1 MTRLLHVAALV
12 AMLLFPARALAQRD
26 GYRAEIRRTTGGV
39 PHIKAGDYGSLG
51 FGTGYAYAQDQICE
65 LADIVVTVSA
75 QRSRS
80 FGPDAES
87 PNGGTNLQS
96 DFFWQRIKDMRTVER
111 LARRRAPHGPSREVR
126 ANVRGFAAG
135 YNAFLARTGRAKLSD
150 PTCRGKAWVRPIK
163 PIDVYRR
170 LYQLALRA
178 SSGNFLREI
187 VAAAPPTA
195 TARAAALPSAEELRA
210 RLADDPV
217 LGTRH
222 LLGSNAYG
230 IGSEGTRGGRSVVLG
245 NPHFPWHGSERWY
258 ELHLTVP
265 GKLDAIGAGLQGA
278 PVVNI
283 GFNRH
288 VAWSHTVSTARR
300 FTPYELKLKAG
311 SPTTYLVD
319 GRDQRM
325 RRRTVSVRVRG
336 GGVRRHTFYETRW
349 GPVFD
354 FPAATLT
361 WTAETAYA
369 LGDANADNFRLT
381 NQWFQYDR
389 ARSVGDLRRASARVQ
404 GNPWVNVI
412 AADRAGRAYYA
423 DDSVVPNVDAALQQR
438 CSTSPKA
445 GLLLSAGGVILLDG
459 SRAACAWRNDRDAVA
474 KGILGPRALPR
485 VTRRDYV
492 SNSNDSYWMPNADVR
507 LNGFPRIIGAERTAR
522 LLRGRLGLL
531 QAEQRLAG
539 ADGLGPAGFTIETMQ
554 GVFNAN
560 RNLSAELGR
569 DTVVDACRAR
579 GGPELAAAC
588 EVLAAWD
595 GRADTGSRGAVLWRE
610 TWTRIANAGVP
621 WLVPFDPADPVN
633 TPRGLDPSSDVLI
646 TALRDAVADLSG
658 KGIALD
664 VPLGG
669 LQAEPRGSERIG
681 IPGCSEGEGC
691 FNIISTRRDDQ
702 GRYDPFTGSSFVMTA
717 GFDSRGRPR
726 GESILSYSQSEN
738 PRSPH
743 YADQTRLFSNER
755 WKPMRF
761 TEREI
766 RRDPEYMRRV
776 VTGRR

>member
-1 MTRLLHVAALV
+1 
-12 AMLLFPARALAQRD
+12 
-26 GYRAEIRRTTGGV
+26 
-39 PHIKAGDYGSLG
+39 
-51 FGTGYAYAQDQICE
+51 
-65 LADIVVTVSA
+65 
-75 QRSRS
+75 
-80 FGPDAES
+80 
-87 PNGGTNLQS
+87 
-96 DFFWQRIKDMRTVER
+96 
-111 LARRRAPHGPSREVR
+111 
-126 ANVRGFAAG
+126 
-135 YNAFLARTGRAKLSD
+135 
-150 PTCRGKAWVRPIK
+150 VRPIK
-163 PIDVYRR
+163 PIDAYRR
-170 LYQLALRA
+170 FYQLGLRA

-187 VAAAPPTA
+187 VNAAPPSAAA
-195 TARAAALPSAEELRA
+195 TARAATLPSAAELRA

-217 LGTRH
+217 LGGSH

-230 IGSEGTRGGRSVVLG
+230 IGSEGTSGGRSVLLG
-245 NPHFPWHGSERWY
+245 NPHFPWQGSERWY

-265 GKLDAIGAGLQGA
+265 GKLDAIGAGLQGV

-283 GFNRH
+283 GFNRN
-288 VAWSHTVSTARR
+288 VAWSHTVSSARR

-311 SPTTYLVD
+311 SPTTYVVD
-319 GRDQRM
+319 GREQRM
-325 RRRTVSVRVRG
+325 RRRTVRVRVRAG
-336 GGVRRHTFYETRW
+336 DVRRHTFFETRW
-349 GPVFD
+349 GPVLD

-369 LGDANADNFRLT
+369 LGDVNADNFRLT
-381 NQWFQYDR
+381 NQWFEYDK

-423 DDSVVPNVDAALQQR
+423 DDSVVPNVDAGLQQR

-445 GLLLSAGGVILLDG
+445 GLLLSVGGVILLDG
-459 SRAACAWRNDRDAVA
+459 SRKACAWGNDRDAVT

-492 SNSNDSYWMPNADVR
+492 ENSNDSYWVPNADVR
-507 LNGFPRIIGAERTAR
+507 LTGFPRIIGPEGTPR

-539 ADGLGPAGFTIETMQ
+539 SDGLGAPGFTINTMKA
-554 GVFNAN
+554 VFNGD

-569 DTVVDACRAR
+569 DTVVQACRAR
-579 GGPELAAAC
+579 GGADLAAAC

-595 GRADTGSRGAVLWRE
+595 GRADTQSRGAVLWRE
-610 TWTRIANAGVP
+610 TWVRIANAGVP

-633 TPRGLDPSSDVLI
+633 TPRNLDPNSDVLV
-646 TALRDAVADLSG
+646 TAVRDAVADLSG
-658 KGIALD
+658 KGIGLD
-664 VPLGG
+664 VPLGE
-669 LQAEPRGSERIG
+669 LQAEPRGNERIG

-691 FNIISTRRDDQ
+691 FNIISTRRDEQ
-702 GRYDPFTGSSFVMTA
+702 GRYDPFTGSSFVMAA
-717 GFDSRGRPR
+717 GFDSRGRVS
-726 GESILSYSQSEN
+726 GESVLSYSQSEN

-743 YADQTRLFSNER
+743 YADQTRLFSAGQ

-766 RRDPEYMRRV
+766 RSDPAFTRRV